1 MWPNWQFIG
10 RLRSYFLKNTSLRV
24 RKMVQSRPN
33 SQNFAFSK
41 NSLVD
46 RSKNKLLSKFKTP
59 MVDRPKQW
67 ILKPKYI
74 WLLIIQKRVFHN
86 ISEINIK
93 TPSKQYRWYHL
104 NSPPPFLADFGDR
117 SKTGFKGNYQISRY
131 HTNSPPP
138 FFTEKKCSRGGGIKV
153 ISSVFKLMA
162 VTTILGKIHSE
173 YTRMHD

>member
-10 RLRSYFLKNTSLRV
+10 RLRSYFLKNTLLRV
-24 RKMVQSRPN
+24 SKMVQSRPK

-74 WLLIIQKRVFHN
+74 WVLIIQKRVFHN

-104 NSPPPFLADFGDR
+104 NSPPPWA
-117 SKTGFKGNYQISRY
+117 
-131 HTNSPPP
+131 
-138 FFTEKKCSRGGGIKV
+138 FFSDKKGGGELTWYRDIWYFPLKP
-153 ISSVFKLMA
+153 VFGLNA
-162 VTTILGKIHSE
+162 KIGWKWGGGN
-173 YTRMHD
+173 

>member
-10 RLRSYFLKNTSLRV
+10 RLRSYFLKNTLLRV
-24 RKMVQSRPN
+24 SKMVQSRPK

-74 WLLIIQKRVFHN
+74 WVLIIQKRVFHN

-104 NSPPPFLADFGDR
+104 NSPPTNSPPPFLADFGVR
-117 SKTGFKGNYQISRY
+117 SNIGLYGKYFKNAIS
-131 HTNSPPP
+131 H
-138 FFTEKKCSRGGGIKV
+138 
-153 ISSVFKLMA
+153 
-162 VTTILGKIHSE
+162 
-173 YTRMHD
+173 